1 MATQSSDISLDLG
14 LVQINKNS
22 TIQQQDIAQFQVA
35 GYNTKLHRTMS
46 NLCTW
51 KKDESFHI

>member
-46 NLCTW
+46 NLCT
-51 KKDESFHI
+51 